1 MMTGTHRNQGF
12 EGNTTPPWSSFLL
25 DKTSGPTDT
34 VSQGGLHTL
43 TNVSRWRWAPLEHK
57 GL

>member
-1 MMTGTHRNQGF
+1 M
-12 EGNTTPPWSSFLL
+12 PPWSSFLL

-43 TNVSRWRWAPLEHK
+43 TNVSRCCWAPLEHK